1 MKENVSEYVIV
12 GAMLADGDVVMGIAL
27 LARRFVAE
35 SFDVTITNVL
45 LPVTEVIVHLAQLQF
60 AFLVHVEKH
69 HMRFPVEQK
78 GD

>member
-12 GAMLADGDVVMGIAL
+12 GAMLANGDVVMGIVPF
-27 LARRFVAE
+27 ARRYVAG

-45 LPVTEVIVHLAQLQF
+45 LPVTEVFVHLAQLQF
-60 AFLVHVEKH
+60 ALLVHVEKQ

>member
-1 MKENVSEYVIV
+1 MKEDVSEYVIV
-12 GAMLADGDVVMGIAL
+12 GAMLVNGDVVMGIAPF
-27 LARRFVAE
+27 ARRYVAE

-45 LPVTEVIVHLAQLQF
+45 LPVTEVFVHLAQLQF
-60 AFLVHVEKH
+60 AFLAHVEKQ